1 MLQWLM
7 HLNLILE
14 NQMLHLNWQIKRQH
28 ISSINQQQ
36 QMKWLKKLR
45 STSSTNTSSI
55 PPSTNT
61 SPIPVEITVKDGE
74 SNIKSHI
81 DANGTAANGN
91 VRRSFDHRPSVSSI
105 GTIGSIISATGHQ
118 MPRCV
123 PAVNKNNHEEP
134 AQEDPQLNKLN
145 LFGMQSN
152 TPTAEVSSSVQELA
166 TVESGKC
173 PFRHGTAY
181 AGPYPGYPHGNPK
194 RGICPNGCR
203 ATLNADITRNESP
216 KDTLLREAL
225 GKYRRW

>member
-1 MLQWLM
+1 
-7 HLNLILE
+7 
-14 NQMLHLNWQIKRQH
+14 
-28 ISSINQQQ
+28 
-36 QMKWLKKLR
+36 MKWLKKLR

-61 SPIPVEITVKDGE
+61 SSIPVEITVNEDE

-81 DANGTAANGN
+81 DSNGIAKNEN

-105 GTIGSIISATGHQ
+105 GTIGSISATGHQ

-123 PAVNKNNHEEP
+123 PSVKSDKKP
-134 AQEDPQLNKLN
+134 IQDPLLNKLD
-145 LFGMQSN
+145 LFGMQST
-152 TPTAEVSSSVQELA
+152 TPTEVSSSVQELA
-166 TVESGKC
+166 TTESGKC
-173 PFRHGTAY
+173 PYRHGTVY

-225 GKYRRW
+225 GKYC

>member
-1 MLQWLM
+1 MT
-7 HLNLILE
+7 LI
-14 NQMLHLNWQIKRQH
+14 K
-28 ISSINQQQ
+28 QQQ

-45 STSSTNTSSI
+45 STSSANTSSI

-61 SPIPVEITVKDGE
+61 SPIPVEITVDEDGE

-81 DANGTAANGN
+81 DDNGIAANGN

-123 PAVNKNNHEEP
+123 PSVKSDKKSAK
-134 AQEDPQLNKLN
+134 EDPLLNKLN

-152 TPTAEVSSSVQELA
+152 TPTEVSSSVQELA

-173 PFRHGTAY
+173 PFRHGTVY

-225 GKYRRW
+225 GKY

>member
-1 MLQWLM
+1 
-7 HLNLILE
+7 
-14 NQMLHLNWQIKRQH
+14 
-28 ISSINQQQ
+28 
-36 QMKWLKKLR
+36 MKWLKKLR

-61 SPIPVEITVKDGE
+61 SSIPVEITVNEDEE

-81 DANGTAANGN
+81 DGANGTATNGN

-152 TPTAEVSSSVQELA
+152 TPTEVSSSVQELA

-173 PFRHGTAY
+173 PYRHGTVY

-216 KDTLLREAL
+216 KNTLLREAL
-225 GKYRRW
+225 GK

>member
-1 MLQWLM
+1 
-7 HLNLILE
+7 
-14 NQMLHLNWQIKRQH
+14 
-28 ISSINQQQ
+28 
-36 QMKWLKKLR
+36 MKWLKKLR

-61 SPIPVEITVKDGE
+61 SSIPVEITVNEDE

-81 DANGTAANGN
+81 DANGIAKD

-123 PAVNKNNHEEP
+123 PSVKSDKKP
-134 AQEDPQLNKLN
+134 IQDPLLNKLD
-145 LFGMQSN
+145 LFGMQST
-152 TPTAEVSSSVQELA
+152 TPTEVSSSVQELA
-166 TVESGKC
+166 TTESGKC
-173 PFRHGTAY
+173 PFRHGTVY

-225 GKYRRW
+225 GKYCW